1 MVQLD
6 DLIGVQITDIL
17 ELILFILLLRQ
28 WVLEP
33 QIVSLRFALSIGSI
47 LLLPSTDGSDLVD
60 FGTLRARYHLRV
72 LMLDG
77 RVVHDL

>member
-60 FGTLRARYHLRV
+60 FGTLRAGYHLRV